1 MNRFDSAFPTGRQ
14 RRTGVSWFSALL
26 LTALTAVGLLGSVA
40 ANAQTLTL
48 SPVGSTQL
56 CIGQAQLLTA
66 TEAGLPANGTYADAM
81 LGYAAPVA
89 PGGGANYLVLGD
101 DDISAQQ
108 IAVGAIIP
116 WWGSNLDLGVNGF
129 WVASNGF
136 ITFRNDPLETQIAP
150 KNLGAVGGAYNAI
163 YAVNTDLSPQAGGQ
177 IWWEVQNAGQ
187 WLVVTWDNVPLYN
200 YQNPGVN
207 DGDVADVQLIVHT
220 NASATP
226 GRIEVRVDLI
236 SDQDAGAPAAEQQ
249 VTIGIEGACQPPA
262 NVVGLNQNNPG
273 ADINDVMY
281 SWDPAGPPI
290 TVTNV
295 SFYQVGNPVA
305 LATDGASP
313 YEHNVSVVAPNTT
326 VTRQYYAVMRMSNCV
341 DITSNTV
348 SITWNANPTP
358 VITLSAP
365 GPYCGNTSVNA
376 STPLNAGSTYL
387 WTLSNP
393 AIGGLVTFA
402 NTATVNFNNIA
413 APQTSNL
420 TVTETNAAG
429 CTAASPA
436 VSLTTVQVPGQPTI
450 TGPGVNTGAG
460 APGNPCAGTAGHIY
474 NTTVPFGHIGGST
487 YYRWVLTGAP
497 AGTTVNGNAVTG
509 GAITIVTTA
518 QNITINWGASTV
530 NTAATLNVT
539 ASNGTG
545 GSLGVNG
552 TNRTCV
558 GPTSVN
564 HTLQINGVDPRVVT
578 GPSPVCGG
586 VTGQVYTVPSNGLG
600 GTYTWSAPGGTITSA
615 NPTASNSVTID
626 WANVA
631 VQTIRTVSV
640 TQTTAG
646 GCVVNHTSFNVTVN
660 PTPTPAIT
668 GTPDACTYI
677 AGTIQSGQALNEHAY
692 STAFTS
698 GNVYQWQV
706 LGVSANIFL
715 DGQSIAANNP
725 TSFIAQGAAFTGG
738 AGTTAN
744 IPNQITV
751 RFNAAGGATIQVT
764 ERNATTNCQA
774 TTSIPVNVV
783 ASAPIRNLTGPGVGN
798 PAFNAG
804 NPCAGTAN
812 NYTLSG
818 VFPNPNTIA
827 ITSVTG
833 GSITTAFNPATGVV
847 GITWSA
853 FATAG
858 TITYTETTPA
868 PNQCV
873 TTRQFSVAVNPLPQF
888 SMTPASLDICE
899 GTGNAVYNITAV
911 PGTFAAG
918 FTTTGAPLGISAPSG
933 NFASGGTIATFN
945 SGTGIGTMT
954 VLNPSSTDDNCATAT
969 IDYTLSNPSA
979 TTCVTTQSRPITV
992 RPTPVVSAVTPS
1004 AAAVCAG
1011 QTVNVT
1017 VTTLPAPAG
1026 CGAPPTISYSLSLI
1040 AAPAGTPSFSATNGT
1055 GVFNGITLGSLVVGA
1070 GGTATFQAQVLHT
1083 YSNGVCISAT
1093 SNANVTVNPLPNTP
1107 AIVAAPAA
1115 PYCLTGAFPTF
1126 TITPAQANVHY
1137 QWTPDPSLNIGGG
1150 NGVAVG
1156 SLVDA
1161 DPVTSAVTVTG
1172 WASGNRSISILA
1184 EFDVTGC
1191 QRTTTY
1197 NFFVAP
1203 LPNPVL
1209 GGPLNACTNYPVANP
1224 AYNAAQTDYKYTLTS
1239 GPTVGYAYNW
1249 TVTNGTI
1256 VGYVHNGVNNGGNF
1270 GTTEYGTSIN
1280 TTWTGPAGAENVPY
1294 VWVRWFGP
1302 TPGVVKVT
1310 EIHPAGCATT
1320 TLPPNDRTVTLEA
1333 LPTATASV
1341 AASPIC
1347 VNSPAT
1353 INVAGATNGVG
1364 YNLHISNVSAAGPWS
1379 PSIATS
1385 NGVAGA
1391 ASFNV
1396 PSGPLTN
1403 MPVPGTYYFRILE
1416 NDACPAYLST
1426 IVTVVVVKNPDT
1438 LAIAPVLDTICANTP
1453 IPVTVGT
1460 VIKPSEVTVNYQ
1472 LQRATAIGGPY
1483 ANVPGAVSLGT
1494 GAPLTLTDN
1503 TNPPGAAAPAG
1514 IHYFYRVIA
1523 TSTIAPFCTTTIGT
1537 SEYKVVTPCVPVF
1550 AATPAAPNPNK
1561 VNPTQACVYNGLEEH
1576 LVTYKLNLAA
1586 TPCFAAT
1593 GSTLT
1598 WAVGA
1603 GVGSTVT
1610 GAVRSQA
1617 SDSIVVEWY
1626 TTGGTQVGAVTATF
1640 TMPATW
1646 GGCVAST
1653 TFNTT
1658 IYPIPQPVITTGP
1671 SNVCAGQTG
1680 VVYAA
1685 TAQPGDIYAWE
1696 VVGGTIVGGIGAG
1709 TSANPSTRTNVPP
1722 AVNPHVITI
1731 DWLNVANPSA
1741 TIKLTQISPAGCL
1754 NFTIRTITVNPTP
1767 TPVVNGPATV
1777 CRNEVYTYSTQNNA
1791 PNATYVWTVSAGATV
1806 LSGANTSAV
1815 TVLAGAGANFTISV
1829 TETYV
1834 STGCVATSAVRVI
1847 NLVDKPNP
1855 TITRVSPLPGGVG
1868 SACLNA
1874 TVTYGQ
1880 TETTA
1885 GPFNQLWTVSAGG
1898 TIVGS
1903 NSGSTVAV
1911 NWTAVGTNSI
1921 TLTKWV
1927 MSSQCTTVVTQ
1938 NVVVEP
1944 APAPV
1949 ISGPTAV
1956 CGSTPAV
1963 YSTPLVAGHT
1973 YAWTSSGSTTWLSPQ
1988 NTNVV
1993 TVQFNNPAPPT
2004 NSYLVTMQVTQT
2016 ATNAG
2021 CSNTATL
2028 NVTVWRQPTLLSFS
2042 RMPTGSLNQACL
2054 ADQITYTVPTVA
2066 GATYVWNV
2074 VGGNIL
2080 SGQGTGS
2087 VLIEWTLVG
2096 NGSVSVTETNGPCT
2110 FTSVLNVAVEA
2121 KPTPL
2126 IAGATIACINKIHT
2140 YSTPQI
2146 AGNTYSWSITPDP
2159 LAPALPVFA
2168 PIAGW
2173 PNTSSITLQ
2182 WIQKG
2187 LHTMSVTESTLSG
2200 NCVTTYTMQVR
2211 VNPIPN
2217 PVINSTTGYG
2227 TPVSQRPGRVCENS
2241 WHTYTVPGTIDNI
2254 GNVYFWTVTGGTILS
2269 GQNTPSIKV
2278 AWGSA
2283 GAGTVAVTETI
2294 PGSDCSTTRT
2304 ENIDKRPK
2312 PTPVITGQVNPC
2324 ALSTQQYTTP
2334 NVVGNVYTWTVTGGG
2349 VILSGNGSN
2358 TITVAWPDVPSNTS
2372 ATVTVEEF
2380 VGGTVQAVPDPQD
2393 CRTTTSLP
2401 VTIRPL
2407 PPTITITGPGSVCAV
2422 DLSDTP
2428 PTNPNGYAYT
2438 SNNPGGVSFQW
2449 SVSANGSIVS
2459 GGSLQTVIVHWFNN
2473 TNVATTGTLT
2483 LTQTTVFGC
2492 QRTASINVTINP
2504 IPNPTIS
2511 GPTSACQNS
2520 IQSYST
2526 PGVPGNSYVWSVT
2539 GGNIIRSGQ
2548 NTPNVTVEWTLPGTY
2563 QLEVLETIIGGCSA
2577 INRINVTVNALPQVA
2592 ISASGPTTF
2601 CQGGDVTLSAPI
2613 GFASYN
2619 WNTGETSR
2627 SIVVRTTGQYWVIV
2641 TDANGCSNQSEAIQ
2655 VNVFPSALPII
2666 ATSGPTTF
2674 CEGETV
2680 TLTGPAG
2687 FNAYRWYRNDEMLT
2701 ETNQSIV
2708 VTQSGS
2714 YKVAVADNNGCTGL
2728 STEVDVFVN
2737 PKPTPV
2743 LTVVGSTTVCDGDT
2757 VEVRAPAGYETYTW
2771 YSSTGQNYGTGRS
2784 ALVTSGDT
2792 IYVQVVDANGCVGT
2806 SDTVE
2811 IVLSTVATPVL
2822 TANGPTTFCEGG
2834 AVTLTAPAGYA
2845 SYLWSNGA
2853 TGRTITVADGG
2864 TYTVTV
2870 SNNALC
2876 ESQSAPIGV
2885 TVNPIPARPQIERFG
2900 DTLKAISVVAEQ
2912 YQWYRN
2918 GTMIPGAV
2926 NRNLVVSL
2934 PGAYRV
2940 EIADN
2945 NTCTSLS
2952 QPFDVILTD
2961 VADEPVAGH
2970 TNDLRV
2976 FPNPTN
2982 GMFTL
2987 ETVTNTP
2994 GAVRIE
3000 LVNNLGETVLT
3011 QNEVTNG
3018 GQFRAT
3024 VTMGD
3029 LATGVYNV
3037 VMTVGNERWTVR
3049 LVRQ

>member
-26 LTALTAVGLLGSVA
+26 LTVLTAVGLLTSS
-40 ANAQTLTL
+40 NLQAQTVTL
-48 SPVGSTQL
+48 SQTAPFLL
-56 CIGQAQLLTA
+56 CAPSGPTVANMTA
-66 TEAGLPANGTYADAM
+66 NVAGLPGWSGYVGAGLA
-81 LGYAAPVA
+81 YAAPVA

-101 DDISAQQ
+101 DDVSAQQ
-108 IAVGAIIP
+108 IAAGAVFPFFGQNI
-116 WWGSNLDLGVNGF
+116 DLGVNGF
-129 WVASNGF
+129 YVGSNGF
-136 ITFRNDPLETQIAP
+136 VTFRNDPLETQIAP
-150 KNLGAVGGAYNAI
+150 KNLGAVGGVYQAI
-163 YAVNTDLSPQAGGQ
+163 YLANTDLSPQAGGQ
-177 IWWEVQNAGQ
+177 IWWEVQGTT
-187 WLVVTWDNVPLYN
+187 LVVTYDNVPLYN
-200 YQNPGVN
+200 YLNPGVA
-207 DGDVADVQLIVHT
+207 DGDVATVQAILHLQGDP
-220 NASATP
+220 NA
-226 GRIEVRVDLI
+226 GRVEIRVDLI
-236 SDQDAGAPAAEQQ
+236 SDQDAGAPANEQQ
-249 VTIGIEGACQPPA
+249 FTIGMENLCQPPA
-262 NVVGLNQNNPG
+262 FVAGANQLNPG
-273 ADINDVMY
+273 PVDYDDVMF
-281 SWDPAGPPI
+281 SWDPDA
-290 TVTNV
+290 
-295 SFYQVGNPVA
+295 NPVTVVNVQFYHVPNGVPF
-305 LATDGASP
+305 ATDVTATYDASI
-313 YEHNVSVVAPNTT
+313 NFATAG
-326 VTRQYYAVMRMSNCV
+326 TRTFRAIAQLSNCTSV
-341 DITSNTV
+341 TSNDLN
-348 SITWNANPTP
+348 ITWQSSPTP
-358 VITLSAP
+358 SITLSAP
-365 GPYCGNTSVNA
+365 SPYCGNTSVTA
-376 STPLNAGSTYL
+376 STANNAGSTYL
-387 WTLSNP
+387 WSLSNP
-393 AIGGLVTFA
+393 AIGTLVPVGS
-402 NTATVNFNNIA
+402 TATINFNNVA

-429 CTAASPA
+429 CSATSAA
-436 VSLTTVQVPGQPTI
+436 VVLTTIQVPAQPTV
-450 TGPGVNTGAG
+450 TGPGVNTAAG
-460 APGNPCAGTAGHIY
+460 ALGNPCAGTAGHIY
-474 NTTVPFGHIGGST
+474 NTSVAFGHIGGST

-497 AGTTVNGNAVTG
+497 AGTTVNGNPVVAGAVTV
-509 GAITIVTTA
+509 TTTA

-545 GSLGVNG
+545 GSTGSPG
-552 TNRTCV
+552 SNRSCV

-564 HTLQINGVDPRVVT
+564 YTLRVNGVDPRAVS

-586 VTGQVYTVPSNGLG
+586 VTGQVYTVANNGLG

-615 NPTASNSVTID
+615 NPTASNTATID
-626 WANVA
+626 WANVISP
-631 VQTIRTVSV
+631 TIRTVSV
-640 TQTTAG
+640 SQVTAG
-646 GCVVNHTSFNVTVN
+646 GCVVAHTSFNVTVN
-660 PTPTPAIT
+660 PTPTPVIT

-677 AGTIQSGQALNEHAY
+677 GGTLLAGQALNEHVY
-692 STAFTS
+692 NTAFNV
-698 GNVYQWQV
+698 GNQYLWQV
-706 LGVSANIFL
+706 TGASPQIFL
-715 DGQSIAANNP
+715 DGQTIAASNP
-725 TSFIAQGAAFTGG
+725 TSYISQGAAFAGG

-751 RFNAAGGATIQVT
+751 RFLAAGAATISVT
-764 ERNATTNCQA
+764 ERNATTLCQA
-774 TTSIPVNVV
+774 TNTFNVNVV
-783 ASAPIRNLTGPGVGN
+783 ASSPVRTLTGPGVNGA
-798 PAFNAG
+798 PFAAG
-804 NPCAGTAN
+804 NPCENTAN
-812 NYTLSG
+812 NYTLSALPTG
-818 VFPNPNTIA
+818 TVN
-827 ITSVTG
+827 ITVVG
-833 GSITTAFNPATGVV
+833 GIISTPYNAGTGVV
-847 GITWSA
+847 GVTWNPGVTS
-853 FATAG
+853 G
-858 TITYTETTPA
+858 TITYTETTAA
-868 PNQCV
+868 PNLCV
-873 TTRQFSVAVNPLPQF
+873 TTRQFPIAINPLPLITVGGVT
-888 SMTPASLDICE
+888 SACE
-899 GTGNAVYNITAV
+899 GNNMTLTATLA
-911 PGTFAAG
+911 PGTFSG
-918 FTTTGAPLGISAPSG
+918 STTVSGLIIVANSA
-933 NFASGGTIATFN
+933 NFGGG
-945 SGTGIGTMT
+945 SIGTSFNT
-954 VLNPSSTDDNCATAT
+954 VTGVFTANTSLFTSDDNCATAT
-969 IDYTLSNPSA
+969 FRYTFTNPSVNPCSA
-979 TTCVTTQSRPITV
+979 NADWNLEI
-992 RPTPVVSAVTPS
+992 RPTPVVTSVTPS
-1004 AAAVCAG
+1004 APAVCAG

-1017 VTTLPAPAG
+1017 VVAPPVPAG
-1026 CGAPPTISYSLSLI
+1026 CSVAPTLTFNLALISAPP
-1040 AAPAGTPSFSATNGT
+1040 GTPSYSQSNGT
-1055 GVFNGITLGSLVVGA
+1055 GVFNGIQLGSIPVGL

-1083 YSNGVCISAT
+1083 YPNGVCVSAT
-1093 SNANVTVNPLPNTP
+1093 SNMNVTVNPLPVQP
-1107 AIVAAPAA
+1107 VVSGMAGPF
-1115 PYCLTGAFPTF
+1115 CLTQPVLPTF
-1126 TITPAQANVHY
+1126 TVTNPEGNGGNPFNYSWQ
-1137 QWTPDPSLNIGGG
+1137 PDGGLNFGAG
-1150 NGVAVG
+1150 NGVAVNQVFNG
-1156 SLVDA
+1156 GPAPS
-1161 DPVTSAVTVTG
+1161 VTVTG
-1172 WASGNRSISILA
+1172 WTAGTRNYNIVVTNS
-1184 EFDVTGC
+1184 VTGC
-1191 QRTTTY
+1191 TKTFNY
-1197 NFFVAP
+1197 SFFVAP
-1203 LPNPVL
+1203 VPNPVL
-1209 GGPLNACTNYPVANP
+1209 GGSLNACTNYSSSNP

-1239 GPTVGYAYNW
+1239 SPTVGYSYNW

-1256 VGYVHNGVNNGGNF
+1256 VGYINSGVNNGGNF
-1270 GTTEYGTSIN
+1270 GTTEYGTSVN
-1280 TTWTGPAGAENVPY
+1280 TTWTGAAGGETTPY

-1364 YNLHISNVSAAGPWS
+1364 YNLYISSVSASGPWS
-1379 PSIATS
+1379 GSIATS

-1396 PSGPLTN
+1396 PSGPATN

-1426 IVTVVVVKNPDT
+1426 VVSVVVVKNPDT

-1460 VIKPSEVTVNYQ
+1460 IVKPSEVTVNYQ

-1483 ANVPGAVSLGT
+1483 ANVPGVFSLGT

-1680 VVYAA
+1680 VVYSA
-1685 TAQPGDIYAWE
+1685 TNQPGDIYAWE
-1696 VVGGTIVGGIGAG
+1696 VVGGTIVGGSGAG
-1709 TSANPSTRTNVPP
+1709 TSANPSTLTKAPP
-1722 AVNPHVITI
+1722 TPNPHVITI

-1767 TPVVNGPATV
+1767 TPVVNGPGTV

-1791 PNATYVWTVSAGATV
+1791 PNATYVWTVGAGATV

-1815 TVLAGAGANFTISV
+1815 TVLAGAGASFTISV

-1834 STGCVATSAVRVI
+1834 STGCVATSATRVI

-1927 MSSQCTTVVTQ
+1927 SSSQCTTVVMQ

-2042 RMPTGSLNQACL
+2042 RTPAGSLNQACL

-2066 GATYVWNV
+2066 GATYAWNV

-2211 VNPIPN
+2211 VNPIPT

-2294 PGSDCSTTRT
+2294 PGSDCATTRT

-2324 ALSTQQYTTP
+2324 ANSTQTYTTP

-2349 VILSGNGSN
+2349 VITSGNGSN
-2358 TITVAWPDVPSNTS
+2358 TITVVWPNVLANTA

-2428 PTNPNGYAYT
+2428 PTNPNGYSYT

-2449 SVSANGSIVS
+2449 TISANGSIVS
-2459 GGSLQTVIVHWFNN
+2459 GGSLQTVVVHWFNN

-2483 LTQTTVFGC
+2483 VTQTTIYGC
-2492 QRTASINVTINP
+2492 VASASVNVTINP
-2504 IPNPTIS
+2504 IPNPSIS

-2526 PGVPGNSYVWSVT
+2526 AGVPGNSYVWSVT

-2577 INRINVTVNALPQVA
+2577 INRINVTVNALPQVS

-2601 CQGGDVTLSAPI
+2601 CQGGDVTLTAPL
-2613 GFASYN
+2613 GYAAYN

-2641 TDANGCSNQSEAIQ
+2641 TDANGCSNTSDAIQ
-2655 VNVFPSALPII
+2655 VNVFPSSLPII

-2674 CEGETV
+2674 CEGESV

-2687 FNAYRWYRNDEMLT
+2687 FNAYRWYRNDEMLDDQT
-2701 ETNQSIV
+2701 QSIV
-2708 VTQSGS
+2708 VTQSGA

-2728 STEVDVFVN
+2728 STDVDVFVN

-2757 VEVRAPAGYETYTW
+2757 VEVRAPAGYESYTW
-2771 YSSTGQNYGTGRS
+2771 FSATGQVYGTERS
-2784 ALVTSGDT
+2784 ALVTTADT

-2811 IVLSTVATPVL
+2811 INLSTVTVPVV
-2822 TANGPTTFCEGG
+2822 TANGPTTFCEGN

-2870 SNNALC
+2870 SDNSLC
-2876 ESQSAPIGV
+2876 EAQSSVVNV

-2900 DTLKAISVVAEQ
+2900 DTLKAISVDAQQ

-2926 NRNLVVSL
+2926 NRNLVVAL

-2961 VADEPVAGH
+2961 VNEEGVAGH
-2970 TNDLRV
+2970 VNDLRV

-2982 GMFTL
+2982 GQFTL
-2987 ETVTNTP
+2987 ETVTSTA

-3000 LVNNLGETVLT
+3000 LVNNLGETVMT
-3011 QNEVTNG
+3011 INEATNG
-3018 GQFRAT
+3018 GQFRTT

-3029 LATGVYNV
+3029 LAAGVYNV
-3037 VMTVGNERWTVR
+3037 VMTAGNERWTVR